1 MRSFIDPLY
10 LPYILICFIYLATPG
25 NFPKNNRFPLPTFPI
40 AHTLITRQPL
50 EQVSTIQTAVVR
62 KACKGDTEAQAWLY
76 RQYSKSMFNICTR
89 MTGNRNDAEDV
100 LQDAFIL
107 AFRNLGQ
114 LKDPMQ
120 FGGWLKRIVV
130 NECIRFG
137 KKTLRW
143 NEWEDER
150 NDTIAEE
157 AAEWWKTVSFEIIH
171 QEIRGLPDG
180 CRQVFN
186 LFVVEDFSHKDIAEQ
201 LGISESTSKSQYHR
215 ARQLLKERITR
226 QIQIHG

>member
-1 MRSFIDPLY
+1 M
-10 LPYILICFIYLATPG
+10 
-25 NFPKNNRFPLPTFPI
+25 
-40 AHTLITRQPL
+40 
-50 EQVSTIQTAVVR
+50 R

-76 RQYSKSMFNICTR
+76 TQYSRVMFNICTR
-89 MTGNRNDAEDV
+89 MTGNRNDAEDI

-107 AFRNLGQ
+107 AFRNLEQ

-137 KKTLRW
+137 KKTVRW
-143 NEWEDER
+143 NEWEDEK
-150 NDTIAEE
+150 NNQLADE
-157 AAEWWKTVSFEIIH
+157 ATEWWKTVSFDIIH
-171 QEIRGLPDG
+171 QEIKGLPDG

-215 ARQLLKERITR
+215 ARQLLKDRITR
-226 QIQIHG
+226 QLQIHG